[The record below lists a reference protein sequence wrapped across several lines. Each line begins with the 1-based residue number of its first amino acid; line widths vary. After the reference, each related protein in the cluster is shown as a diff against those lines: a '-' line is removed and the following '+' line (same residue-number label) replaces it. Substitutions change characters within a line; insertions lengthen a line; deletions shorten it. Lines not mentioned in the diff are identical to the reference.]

1 MAKKLRTFLPFLKLG
16 IYIYFIKRKIDRLLK
31 KRTVT
36 IMLELRDI
44 KKSYKV
50 GEESQLVL
58 KGIDLKF
65 RKNEFTSILGSSGSG
80 KTTFLN
86 LLTGLTDPTSGA
98 VIIDGRSLKE
108 TGDKEISKIRNQ
120 KIKYIPQGE
129 SLLSALTVR
138 ENILFPFTFGGL
150 ESPSEERLL
159 EVSDKLGITDLLDE
173 YPSDL
178 SGGEMR
184 RATIARAVINKPSLI
199 IADEPTGSLDS
210 ANTFKVMEIFRDI
223 ASEGTAVIVVTH
235 QK

>member
-1 MAKKLRTFLPFLKLG
+1 MAFLEAKKLVKEYKRRGVSFRAVDDIDFAVDTG
-16 IYIYFIKRKIDRLLK
+16 DFIMI
-31 KRTVT
+31 
-36 IMLELRDI
+36 E
-44 KKSYKV
+44 
-50 GEESQLVL
+50 GE
-58 KGIDLKF
+58 
-65 RKNEFTSILGSSGSG
+65 SGSG

-86 LLTGLTDPTSGA
+86 LLTGLTEPTSGN
-98 VIIDGRSLKE
+98 VMISGKPLKDI
-108 TGDKEISKIRNQ
+108 GDKELSKIRNQ

-138 ENILFPFTFGGL
+138 ENILFPYTIGGL
-150 ESPSEERLL
+150 EKPSYERLL

-235 QK
+235 QKETLGYATRVLEMDQGSLKEVV

>member
-1 MAKKLRTFLPFLKLG
+1 MAFLEAQKLVKEYNRRGKTF
-16 IYIYFIKRKIDRLLK
+16 RAVDDIDF
-31 KRTVT
+31 T
-36 IMLELRDI
+36 IEPGDFVMIE
-44 KKSYKV
+44 
-50 GEESQLVL
+50 GE
-58 KGIDLKF
+58 
-65 RKNEFTSILGSSGSG
+65 SGSG

-86 LLTGLTDPTSGA
+86 LLTGLTDPTSGT

-138 ENILFPFTFGGL
+138 ENILFPFTIGGL
-150 ESPSEERLL
+150 ERPSEERLL
-159 EVSDKLGITDLLDE
+159 EGSDKLGITDLLDE

-235 QK
+235 QKETLGYASRVYGMEQGSLKKVI

>member
-1 MAKKLRTFLPFLKLG
+1 MAFLEARKLVKE
-16 IYIYFIKRKIDRLLK
+16 YKRRGVSFRAVDDIDFAVD
-31 KRTVT
+31 TGDFVM
-36 IMLELRDI
+36 IE
-44 KKSYKV
+44 
-50 GEESQLVL
+50 GE
-58 KGIDLKF
+58 
-65 RKNEFTSILGSSGSG
+65 SGSG

-86 LLTGLTDPTSGA
+86 LLTGLTEPTSGD
-98 VIIDGRSLKE
+98 VLISGKPLKDI
-108 TGDKEISKIRNQ
+108 GDEELSKIRNQ

-138 ENILFPFTFGGL
+138 ENILFPYTVGGL
-150 ESPSEERLL
+150 EKPSPERLL

-173 YPSDL
+173 YPSEL

-210 ANTFKVMEIFRDI
+210 ENTFKVMEIFKNI

-235 QK
+235 QKETLGYASKVYGMEQGSLKEAV

>member
-1 MAKKLRTFLPFLKLG
+1 MAFLEAKKLVKE
-16 IYIYFIKRKIDRLLK
+16 YKRRGVSFRAVDDIDFSID
-31 KRTVT
+31 TGDFVM
-36 IMLELRDI
+36 IE
-44 KKSYKV
+44 
-50 GEESQLVL
+50 GE
-58 KGIDLKF
+58 
-65 RKNEFTSILGSSGSG
+65 SGSG

-86 LLTGLTDPTSGA
+86 LLTGLTEPTSGD
-98 VIIDGRSLKE
+98 VLISGKPLKDI
-108 TGDKEISKIRNQ
+108 GDKELSKIRNQ

-138 ENILFPFTFGGL
+138 ENILFPYTVGGL
-150 ESPSEERLL
+150 EKPSYERLL

-173 YPSDL
+173 YPSEL

-210 ANTFKVMEIFRDI
+210 ANTSRVMEIFKNI

-235 QK
+235 QKETLGYASKVYGMEQGSLKEAV

>member
-1 MAKKLRTFLPFLKLG
+1 MAFLEAQKLVKEYNRRGKTF
-16 IYIYFIKRKIDRLLK
+16 RAVDDIDF
-31 KRTVT
+31 T
-36 IMLELRDI
+36 IEPGDFVMIE
-44 KKSYKV
+44 
-50 GEESQLVL
+50 GE
-58 KGIDLKF
+58 
-65 RKNEFTSILGSSGSG
+65 SGSG

-138 ENILFPFTFGGL
+138 ENILFPFTIGGL
-150 ESPSEERLL
+150 ERPSEERLL

-235 QK
+235 QKETLGYAKRVLEMDQGSLKEVV

>member
-1 MAKKLRTFLPFLKLG
+1 MAFLEARKLVKE
-16 IYIYFIKRKIDRLLK
+16 YKRRGVSFRAVDDIDFSID
-31 KRTVT
+31 TGDFVM
-36 IMLELRDI
+36 IE
-44 KKSYKV
+44 
-50 GEESQLVL
+50 GE
-58 KGIDLKF
+58 
-65 RKNEFTSILGSSGSG
+65 SGSG

-86 LLTGLTDPTSGA
+86 LLTGLTEPTSGD
-98 VIIDGRSLKE
+98 VLISGKPLKDI
-108 TGDKEISKIRNQ
+108 GDKELSKIRNQ

-138 ENILFPFTFGGL
+138 ENILFPYTIGGL
-150 ESPSEERLL
+150 EKPSPERLL

-173 YPSDL
+173 YPSEL

-210 ANTFKVMEIFRDI
+210 ENTFKVMEIFKTI

-235 QK
+235 QKETLGYASKVYGMEQGSLKEAV

>member
-1 MAKKLRTFLPFLKLG
+1 MAFLEARKLVKE
-16 IYIYFIKRKIDRLLK
+16 YKRRGVSFRAVDDIDFEVD
-31 KRTVT
+31 TGDFVM
-36 IMLELRDI
+36 IE
-44 KKSYKV
+44 
-50 GEESQLVL
+50 GE
-58 KGIDLKF
+58 
-65 RKNEFTSILGSSGSG
+65 SGSG

-86 LLTGLTDPTSGA
+86 LLTGLTEPTSGD
-98 VIIDGRSLKE
+98 VLISGKPLKDI
-108 TGDKEISKIRNQ
+108 GDKELSKIRNQ

-138 ENILFPFTFGGL
+138 ENILFPYTVGGL
-150 ESPSEERLL
+150 EKPSPERLL

-173 YPSDL
+173 YPSEL

-210 ANTFKVMEIFRDI
+210 ANTSRVMEIFKNI

-235 QK
+235 QKETLGYASKVYGMEQGSLKEAV

>member
-1 MAKKLRTFLPFLKLG
+1 MAFLEAKKLVKE
-16 IYIYFIKRKIDRLLK
+16 YKRRGVSFRAVDDIDFSID
-31 KRTVT
+31 TGDFVM
-36 IMLELRDI
+36 IE
-44 KKSYKV
+44 
-50 GEESQLVL
+50 GE
-58 KGIDLKF
+58 
-65 RKNEFTSILGSSGSG
+65 SGSG

-86 LLTGLTDPTSGA
+86 LLTGLTEPTSGN
-98 VIIDGRSLKE
+98 VMISGKPLKDI
-108 TGDKEISKIRNQ
+108 GDKELSKIRNQ

-138 ENILFPFTFGGL
+138 ENILFPYTIGGL
-150 ESPSEERLL
+150 EKPSYERLL

-173 YPSDL
+173 YPSEL

-210 ANTFKVMEIFRDI
+210 ANTSRVMEIFKNI

-235 QK
+235 QKETLGYASRVYGMEQGSLKKVI

>member
-1 MAKKLRTFLPFLKLG
+1 MAFLEARKLVKEYKRRGVSFRAVDDIDFAVDTG
-16 IYIYFIKRKIDRLLK
+16 DFIMI
-31 KRTVT
+31 
-36 IMLELRDI
+36 E
-44 KKSYKV
+44 
-50 GEESQLVL
+50 GE
-58 KGIDLKF
+58 
-65 RKNEFTSILGSSGSG
+65 SGSG

-86 LLTGLTDPTSGA
+86 LLTGLTEPTSGA
-98 VIIDGRSLKE
+98 VLIGGKPLKDI
-108 TGDKEISKIRNQ
+108 GDKELSKIRNQ

-138 ENILFPFTFGGL
+138 ENILFPYTVGGL
-150 ESPSEERLL
+150 EKPSYERLL

-173 YPSDL
+173 YPSEL

-210 ANTFKVMEIFRDI
+210 ENTFKVMEIFKNI

-235 QK
+235 QKETLGYASKVYGMEQGSLKEAV

>member
-1 MAKKLRTFLPFLKLG
+1 MAFLEAQKLVKEYNRRGKTF
-16 IYIYFIKRKIDRLLK
+16 RAVDDIDF
-31 KRTVT
+31 T
-36 IMLELRDI
+36 IEPGDFVMIE
-44 KKSYKV
+44 
-50 GEESQLVL
+50 GE
-58 KGIDLKF
+58 
-65 RKNEFTSILGSSGSG
+65 SGSG

-86 LLTGLTDPTSGA
+86 LLTGLTDPTSGS

-138 ENILFPFTFGGL
+138 ENILFPFTIGGL
-150 ESPSEERLL
+150 ERPYEERLL

-235 QK
+235 QKETLGYATRVLEMDQGSLKEVV

>member
-1 MAKKLRTFLPFLKLG
+1 MAFLEAQKLVKEYNRRGKTF
-16 IYIYFIKRKIDRLLK
+16 RAVDDIDF
-31 KRTVT
+31 T
-36 IMLELRDI
+36 IEPGDFVMIE
-44 KKSYKV
+44 
-50 GEESQLVL
+50 GE
-58 KGIDLKF
+58 
-65 RKNEFTSILGSSGSG
+65 SGSG

-86 LLTGLTDPTSGA
+86 LLTGLTEPTFGN
-98 VIIDGRSLKE
+98 VLIGGKPLKNI
-108 TGDKEISKIRNQ
+108 GDKELSKIRNQ

-138 ENILFPFTFGGL
+138 ENILFPYTIGGL
-150 ESPSEERLL
+150 EKPSYERLL

-235 QK
+235 QKETLGYASRVYGMEQGSLKKVI

>member
-1 MAKKLRTFLPFLKLG
+1 MAFLEAKKLVKE
-16 IYIYFIKRKIDRLLK
+16 YKRRGVSFRAVDDIDFAVD
-31 KRTVT
+31 TGDFVM
-36 IMLELRDI
+36 IE
-44 KKSYKV
+44 
-50 GEESQLVL
+50 GE
-58 KGIDLKF
+58 
-65 RKNEFTSILGSSGSG
+65 SGSG

-86 LLTGLTDPTSGA
+86 LLTGLTEPTSGA
-98 VIIDGRSLKE
+98 VLIGGKPLKDID
-108 TGDKEISKIRNQ
+108 DKELSKIRNQ

-138 ENILFPFTFGGL
+138 ENILFPYTIGGL
-150 ESPSEERLL
+150 EKPSPERLL

-173 YPSDL
+173 YPSEL

-210 ANTFKVMEIFRDI
+210 ANTSRVMEIFKNI

-235 QK
+235 QKETLGYASRVYGMEHGSLKEAV

>member
-1 MAKKLRTFLPFLKLG
+1 MAFLEARKLVKEYKRRGVSFRAVDDIDFAVDTG
-16 IYIYFIKRKIDRLLK
+16 DFIMI
-31 KRTVT
+31 
-36 IMLELRDI
+36 E
-44 KKSYKV
+44 
-50 GEESQLVL
+50 GE
-58 KGIDLKF
+58 
-65 RKNEFTSILGSSGSG
+65 SGSG

-86 LLTGLTDPTSGA
+86 LLTGLTEPTSGD
-98 VIIDGRSLKE
+98 VLISGKPLKNI
-108 TGDKEISKIRNQ
+108 GDKELSKIRNQ

-138 ENILFPFTFGGL
+138 ENILFPYTVGGL
-150 ESPSEERLL
+150 EKPSYERLL

-173 YPSDL
+173 YPSEL

-210 ANTFKVMEIFRDI
+210 ENTFKVMEIFKNI

-235 QK
+235 QKETLGYASKVYGMEQGSLKEAV

>member
-1 MAKKLRTFLPFLKLG
+1 MAFLEARKLVKE
-16 IYIYFIKRKIDRLLK
+16 YKRRGVSFRAVDDIDFAVD
-31 KRTVT
+31 TGDFVM
-36 IMLELRDI
+36 IE
-44 KKSYKV
+44 
-50 GEESQLVL
+50 GE
-58 KGIDLKF
+58 
-65 RKNEFTSILGSSGSG
+65 SGSG

-86 LLTGLTDPTSGA
+86 LLTGLTEPTSGD
-98 VIIDGRSLKE
+98 VLISGKPLKDI
-108 TGDKEISKIRNQ
+108 GDKELSKIRNQ

-138 ENILFPFTFGGL
+138 ENILFPYTVGGL
-150 ESPSEERLL
+150 EKPSPERLL

-173 YPSDL
+173 YPSEL

-210 ANTFKVMEIFRDI
+210 ANTSRVMEIFKNI

-235 QK
+235 QKETLGYASKVYGMEQGSLKEAV

>member
-1 MAKKLRTFLPFLKLG
+1 MAFLEAQKLVKEYNRRGKTF
-16 IYIYFIKRKIDRLLK
+16 RAVDDIDF
-31 KRTVT
+31 T
-36 IMLELRDI
+36 IEPGDFVMIE
-44 KKSYKV
+44 
-50 GEESQLVL
+50 GE
-58 KGIDLKF
+58 
-65 RKNEFTSILGSSGSG
+65 SGSG

-86 LLTGLTDPTSGA
+86 LLTGLTEPTSGN
-98 VIIDGRSLKE
+98 VMISGKPLKDI
-108 TGDKEISKIRNQ
+108 GDKELSKIRNQ

-138 ENILFPFTFGGL
+138 ENILFPYTIGGL
-150 ESPSEERLL
+150 EKPSYDRLL

-173 YPSDL
+173 YPSEL

-184 RATIARAVINKPSLI
+184 RVTIARAVINRPSLI

-235 QK
+235 QKETLGYASRVYGMEQGSLKKVI

>member
-1 MAKKLRTFLPFLKLG
+1 MAFLEAQKLVKEYNRRGKTF
-16 IYIYFIKRKIDRLLK
+16 RAVDDIDF
-31 KRTVT
+31 T
-36 IMLELRDI
+36 IEPGDFVMIE
-44 KKSYKV
+44 
-50 GEESQLVL
+50 GE
-58 KGIDLKF
+58 
-65 RKNEFTSILGSSGSG
+65 SGSG

-129 SLLSALTVR
+129 SLLSALSVR
-138 ENILFPFTFGGL
+138 DNILFPFTIGGL
-150 ESPSEERLL
+150 ERPSEERLL
-159 EVSDKLGITDLLDE
+159 EVSEKLGIIDLLDE

-235 QK
+235 QKETLGYATRVFEMDQGSLKEVV